1 MCVCVC
7 ARVRARARGT
17 RVGKALNPISPSDLS
32 KSRRLSQELEE
43 EEGIFLVKLEL
54 RKALM
59 LDA

>member
-7 ARVRARARGT
+7 VCARGT